1 MSLENC
7 LKETLT
13 THEYNDVT
21 GAITVNVTDALM
33 AIANA
38 INRLATVQERAQAA
52 SDRATERLSEALDG
66 QRTILV
72 PREGGGHA

>member
-1 MSLENC
+1 MNLESF

-21 GAITVNVTDALM
+21 GTVTVNVTDALM

-38 INRLATVQERAQAA
+38 INRLAVAHERALAA
-52 SDRATERLSEALDG
+52 SDRASERLAEALDS
-66 QRTILV
+66 QRLV
-72 PREGGGHA
+72 MVPPDGGGHA